1 MMTSKERLDI
11 IKQRIN
17 TIRLNTKIGS
27 RRIADEENAVL
38 LDSIDYNLNKLC
50 EPIERDTAKYLKQ
63 EKLLSLYKE
72 LSNYVDE
79 DSYAHKLPEITRLKI
94 LIKELENEFT

>member
-1 MMTSKERLDI
+1 MTSKERLDI
-11 IKQRIN
+11 IKQRVN
-17 TIRLNTKIGS
+17 TIRLNAKIGS

-50 EPIERDTAKYLKQ
+50 EPIERDTPKYLKQ